1 MRLLLLI
8 YLDLYSDI
16 LKPNIQMFENPY
28 QKQACLMSHW
38 LLANANCSIHKSNGA
53 TTVVSIKLA
62 NMTDRQ
68 YFTAYVKTS
77 FLRKVIIK

>member
-1 MRLLLLI
+1 MLNVTL
-8 YLDLYSDI
+8 
-16 LKPNIQMFENPY
+16 F
-28 QKQACLMSHW
+28 
-38 LLANANCSIHKSNGA
+38 LANANCNIHKGSGA

-68 YFTAYVKTS
+68 YFTVYVKTS